1 MRNVVGEPSLGHHK
15 WSIFIHF
22 WSNIG
27 ASWCFVVLHGASWC
41 FIQDVPVF
49 QEECNLRGITIGQI
63 GALMCLAHSDLQYWK
78 PSILL
83 VDVGYKC
90 HYITMRSFI
99 SLVVSHY
106 SHYIPMISPLSL
118 HFIPMF
124 FPWYPYEIRWHG
136 WFPVSLAAQEAV
148 STFSWFSGFSAKVA
162 SPLVLLVLL
171 VLRHA
176 ASKKKLE
183 HVGKWWIFE
192 DLPRFMDL

>member
-1 MRNVVGEPSLGHHK
+1 MFSCSVLVLEYSWMSSANHLPVHFVGRFHGQVLDQLNQQICSLDEPSQMRNVVGEPSLGHHK
-15 WSIFIHF
+15 WSIF
-22 WSNIG
+22 G
-27 ASWCFVVLHGASWC
+27 QTLVLHGASWC

-49 QEECNLRGITIGQI
+49 QEESNLRGITIGQI

-90 HYITMRSFI
+90 HYITMRSLI

-124 FPWYPYEIRWHG
+124 FHDIPM
-136 WFPVSLAAQEAV
+136 
-148 STFSWFSGFSAKVA
+148 K
-162 SPLVLLVLL
+162 
-171 VLRHA
+171 
-176 ASKKKLE
+176 
-183 HVGKWWIFE
+183 
-192 DLPRFMDL
+192 